1 MDKGSMELMRSLV
14 GSSIEFSFKKK
25 LAGAVSIEDN
35 IRSARRNIVR
45 DTQEALSVG
54 GELCV
59 MTLAELT
66 YHCMQ
71 EMWYM
76 AVRGAI
82 EMRRY
87 RPAVLEYMKLPIYER
102 AERLHNALSENRA
115 HDRHRDLK
123 VTALKYFLATYPSR
137 AVDFKR
143 VLTREEYMLVV

>member
-1 MDKGSMELMRSLV
+1 MNKGSMELLRSLV

-66 YHCMQ
+66 YHYMQ
-71 EMWYM
+71 EVWYM

-87 RPAVLEYMKLPIYER
+87 RPAVLEYMKLDVGER
-102 AERLHNALSENRA
+102 AERLMYALSEKRS

-123 VTALKYFLATYPSR
+123 IAALKYFLSTYPGR
-137 AVDFKR
+137 AKDFKSL
-143 VLTREEYMLVV
+143 LTRSEYLIVV